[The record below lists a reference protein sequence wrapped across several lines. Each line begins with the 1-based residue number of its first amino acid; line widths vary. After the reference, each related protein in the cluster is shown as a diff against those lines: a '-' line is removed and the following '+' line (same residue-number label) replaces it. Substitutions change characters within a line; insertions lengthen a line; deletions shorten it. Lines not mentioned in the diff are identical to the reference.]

1 MIKIAPKY
9 TIKKSKIPKRGKK
22 TVAVGMSG
30 GVDSTVAAFL
40 LKQKGYDVI
49 GITMKIWDGLP
60 HSRLKKNGCY
70 GPGEKNDIKDAA
82 RAAKMIKIKHYVIDL
97 TKEYKKDVL
106 KYFRSEYEKGRTP
119 NPCVVCN
126 AKIKFNQLLIKAL
139 KSGIKFDYFATGHY
153 ARLRREILNHKSQ
166 IPNKFQSAPPV
177 GGWRTKSKIIYQLLK
192 AKDKIKD
199 QSYFLYRL
207 KQNQLKKIIFPL
219 GDKTKQEVRQ
229 IARKNGFIYY
239 DRKRESQDFIEADNY
254 FSLLPTGQNGQIIDY
269 QGNVL
274 GKHQG
279 ISHYTIGQRKNLN
292 ISGLKESYYVLKINA
307 KKNIIIVGPK
317 EFSYSKT
324 AKIKNINWIINPK
337 IIKKKTIE
345 AKIRYGTKP
354 AKCKIFIKGKMVILN
369 FIKPQFAVTPGQ
381 SAVFYSGD
389 KLLGGGTIVG

>member
-1 MIKIAPKY
+1 
-9 TIKKSKIPKRGKK
+9 
-22 TVAVGMSG
+22 VAVGMSG

-40 LKQKGYDVI
+40 LKQKKYDVI
-49 GITMKIWDGLP
+49 GITMKIWDGPP
-60 HSRLKKNGCY
+60 HSGVKKNGCY
-70 GPGEKNDIKDAA
+70 GPGENDDIKDAA
-82 RAAKMIKIKHYVIDL
+82 QAAKMMKIRHYIINL

-106 KYFRSEYEKGRTP
+106 KYFCSEYEKGRTP

-126 AKIKFNQLLIKAL
+126 TKIKFDQLLIKAF

-166 IPNKFQSAPPV
+166 IPNKLQSVPPV
-177 GGWRTKSKIIYQLLK
+177 GGWSIKSKIFYQLLK

-229 IARKNGFIYY
+229 IAQKNGFIYY
-239 DRKRESQDFIEADNY
+239 NRKKESQNFIEADNY
-254 FSLLPTGQNGQIIDY
+254 FSLLPVGQKGQIIDY

-292 ISGLKESYYVLKINA
+292 ISGLREPYYVLEINA

-324 AKIKNINWIINPK
+324 AKIKNINWIIGPK
-337 IIKKKTIE
+337 IIKKKIIE

-354 AKCKIFIKGKMVILN
+354 AKCKISIKGKMVILN
-369 FIKPQFAVTPGQ
+369 FIKPQFAITPGQ